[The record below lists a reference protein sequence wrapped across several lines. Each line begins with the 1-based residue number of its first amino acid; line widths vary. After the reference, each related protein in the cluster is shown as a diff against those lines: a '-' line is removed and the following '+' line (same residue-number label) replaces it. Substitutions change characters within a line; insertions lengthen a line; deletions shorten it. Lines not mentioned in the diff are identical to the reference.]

1 LKKMGYAPILENQK
15 TSLKAKCKAGKCL
28 ASEYDN
34 MFYKS
39 SSINFTE
46 SGVILF
52 YEKFISLKEARKIS
66 DHLPIWFEFS
76 LN

>member
-1 LKKMGYAPILENQK
+1 MGFAPILENQK
-15 TSLKAKCKAGKCL
+15 TSLKTKPKGKNYL

-34 MFYKS
+34 IFYKTN
-39 SSINFTE
+39 SINYIK
-46 SGVILF
+46 SDVILF
-52 YEKFISLKEARKIS
+52 YKNFISLKEARKVS